1 MSMISTHR
9 PAVGVGL
16 WSNTFSWSFRGVRR
30 RGIGQWAV
38 GSGHRLYTMLYTHIL
53 CVIVFYT
60 LLNPRST
67 QSTCL
72 FVVEVLTTAADVPRS
87 FRDLKSPSTEWGS
100 PVIRISTY
108 RKSCLNCG
116 MIYRYQEWEEGIHNF
131 DDHIILSLHLCL
143 VVRNALQTHTAIS
156 KVIEIIE
163 KTEKVSFPNKD
174 RVLQAYLHFEALTNH
189 DYTYSC
195 VSCGYN
201 PAVVVQQVRALCK
214 QCGVDHKGSKV
225 DLVIRL
231 SEKMSNRVTYNK
243 VFEKVWGAS
252 VKFNLR
258 AESPRDFVDLLLS
271 WKHFP
276 NMSVYDYARG
286 LALHANRRQPGIF
299 DPFQGRLLDPTPE
312 NVKQASEGKVQLS
325 QVLDETKSPT
335 QHLAMVNGIILTR
348 FDFWSLGLERD
359 MDGMI
364 LNCCLKVIEKRV
376 EKVFAA
382 DSHVIS
388 TWFPPLS
395 LNHMD
400 HLQDDAASL
409 QWIILPVFVPGH
421 WTLCTLFTP
430 QGLTKQGCSNNCGVF
445 VLMYTLYIVM
455 GANCDFRE
463 ENMLQIR
470 RWWCLVLL
478 QNFPMPSKETRL
490 QERKRRRKQ
499 KGKQDLEVVPPK
511 SIRLSES
518 VSEASAKAESL
529 PEVGTGNGEDSLLMD
544 TLTAAR
550 WCGTRSFKGKLYL
563 PQVIT
568 MNKED
573 SLRAVEM
580 LRMCDGLDEEYKEDL
595 SEPFMFMFSLQA
607 DYEEF
612 CKEMM
617 DKRQLQSRTGRDI
630 YKVNLQNGVH
640 L

>member
-1 MSMISTHR
+1 
-9 PAVGVGL
+9 
-16 WSNTFSWSFRGVRR
+16 
-30 RGIGQWAV
+30 
-38 GSGHRLYTMLYTHIL
+38 
-53 CVIVFYT
+53 
-60 LLNPRST
+60 
-67 QSTCL
+67 
-72 FVVEVLTTAADVPRS
+72 
-87 FRDLKSPSTEWGS
+87 
-100 PVIRISTY
+100 
-108 RKSCLNCG
+108 
-116 MIYRYQEWEEGIHNF
+116 
-131 DDHIILSLHLCL
+131 
-143 VVRNALQTHTAIS
+143 
-156 KVIEIIE
+156 
-163 KTEKVSFPNKD
+163 
-174 RVLQAYLHFEALTNH
+174 
-189 DYTYSC
+189 
-195 VSCGYN
+195 
-201 PAVVVQQVRALCK
+201 
-214 QCGVDHKGSKV
+214 
-225 DLVIRL
+225 
-231 SEKMSNRVTYNK
+231 
-243 VFEKVWGAS
+243 
-252 VKFNLR
+252 
-258 AESPRDFVDLLLS
+258 
-271 WKHFP
+271 
-276 NMSVYDYARG
+276 MSVYDYARG

-312 NVKQASEGKVQLS
+312 NVKQASEGKVQVNMPWLKLPKMPADKDGHPLTGSSQHFALNDVFHQGNSKDQREVLRKLELVPELTGLINSQCVEQLFSGMRKNNYFLNLTTPSTHIFHQRNILHHYNIAINQKKKQQYSKIVPPDVAMQCDSHGRIVLAGMTTASSGKELAECQELDNGSEQKPHGDFTSLDKLSAHRTCWGQTLQNSQEQLLS

-421 WTLCTLFTP
+421 WTLCILRPQNREIFFLDPLCGSGWRDESRTHLFRHIAHSLSP
-430 QGLTKQGCSNNCGVF
+430 GPWRELGVNDVQGLTKQGCSNNCGVF

-617 DKRQLQSRTGRDI
+617 DKRQLQVFSGFEIR
-630 YKVNLQNGVH
+630 
-640 L
+640 